1 MNSENTEN
9 RNENYEEIFHNHEIY
24 IEPNP
29 DHYRGGFAWSVCKDE
44 FELECG
50 LAITV
55 DEALVEAHKAIEDL
69 EVNHPHAF
77 P

>member
-9 RNENYEEIFHNHEIY
+9 RDESYEEIFHEHEIY

-44 FELECG
+44 CELECG
-50 LAITV
+50 LATTK
-55 DEALVEAHKAIEDL
+55 DDALAEAHKAIEDL
-69 EVNHPHAF
+69 AVNRPRVS